1 MERGEGRGSFPFSKV
16 GAYEQGPFM
25 SVLHHFRMS
34 LITLSQVVLVVP
46 DLLPSSASMLLVVV
60 WLVVQGTVNNA

>member
-16 GAYEQGPFM
+16 GAYDK
-25 SVLHHFRMS
+25 VLHHFRMS
-34 LITLSQVVLVVP
+34 LINLSQVVLVVP